1 MISQQL
7 FDPIPVLGVF
17 VLFAGLSLVA
27 YEIGFR
33 IGRWRQNRTPEEK
46 EGPAGTLVGSLLAL
60 MAFLLAITV
69 GMASDR
75 FDNRRQLVIDEANAI
90 GTAYLRAGFL
100 PQPASDESRQILR
113 EYAPLRVSSVSDDRL
128 EANITASNQLQSQL
142 WNIAE
147 PLAKADSE
155 SEMLAL
161 YIDSLNNL
169 IDIGETRLTALAYA
183 RVPESVILLTFGGS
197 MLTLAMVGY
206 VAGLTR
212 RRSLTTA
219 IVLIVVLGAVITLI
233 TDLDRPREGFLQV
246 SQQPLIDVQAQMA
259 SPSP

>member
-1 MISQQL
+1 
-7 FDPIPVLGVF
+7 
-17 VLFAGLSLVA
+17 
-27 YEIGFR
+27 
-33 IGRWRQNRTPEEK
+33 
-46 EGPAGTLVGSLLAL
+46 
-60 MAFLLAITV
+60 
-69 GMASDR
+69 
-75 FDNRRQLVIDEANAI
+75 
-90 GTAYLRAGFL
+90 
-100 PQPASDESRQILR
+100 
-113 EYAPLRVSSVSDDRL
+113 
-128 EANITASNQLQSQL
+128 
-142 WNIAE
+142 
-147 PLAKADSE
+147 
-155 SEMLAL
+155 MLAL